1 MSQTVGLLVEF
12 AIRQALSAVGDCQRL
27 RSAFDLCFE
36 QAVNGLL
43 LRVIQRGV
51 VETHQQL
58 LTLDSRQ
65 DRQTL

>member
-1 MSQTVGLLVEF
+1 MGQTVGLLVEL
-12 AIRQALSAVGDCQRL
+12 AIRQALLAVGDCQRF
-27 RSAFDLCFE
+27 RCAFDLCFE
-36 QAVNGLL
+36 QAVNGLFV
-43 LRVIQRGV
+43 RVIQRGV